1 MTAVWVSFICTRD
14 GNWNRIPTHGA
25 VRAASCTLQYSNEPD
40 SSRLPG
46 SAQEQHEAVAQG
58 VTQMCTVIADFRDK
72 SIQADTSECHEISL
86 LYSIAWLLGRKCNT
100 VRVAIWS
107 WRMCIRARR
116 KH

>member
-1 MTAVWVSFICTRD
+1 MTVVWVSLICTRD
-14 GNWNRIPTHGA
+14 GSWNRIPTHGA

-46 SAQEQHEAVAQG
+46 SVQEQHEAVAQKCVLLSSQISG
-58 VTQMCTVIADFRDK
+58 TK
-72 SIQADTSECHEISL
+72 CHDSSL

-107 WRMCIRARR
+107 WHMCIRARR